1 MPDEAVVAPDES
13 GTPTDAAVPD
23 APAPESTDSPT
34 APDNIDWK
42 QRYEDLRPEAD
53 QRASILAD
61 IRGQNGPERQAQV
74 LREQAQIELEA
85 EEEEEPDD
93 YLDPGEAAL
102 QRTEALER
110 RLEEREQQAEAAEFD
125 RLEDQYITTTI
136 KNLEGEHSV
145 TLSDKEKRF
154 VRNDAL
160 ANRLQDDRPD
170 LEGAIEALIEFK
182 KAERNAVVNGKKDAP
197 MAPVGTAGEDKLDLS
212 DDETRQKYM
221 AEVFE
226 SEGGFDQEI

>member
-1 MPDEAVVAPDES
+1 MPDEAVVAPEDS

-23 APAPESTDSPT
+23 APAPESTDSQT

-85 EEEEEPDD
+85 EEEEAPDDD

-102 QRTEALER
+102 QRTEALEQ
-110 RLEEREQQAEAAEFD
+110 RLAEQQQQSEAAEFD
-125 RLEDQYITTTI
+125 RLEDQYITKTI
-136 KNLEGEHSV
+136 KDLEGEHGV

-154 VRNDAL
+154 VKNDAL

-170 LEGAIEALIEFK
+170 LEGAMETLIEFK

-226 SEGGFDQEI
+226 SEGGFEEN